1 MTLAELEAFKKSRD
15 QHIMWERLNKE
26 IEIDSEDYTRARKR
40 IDEIFKMWADEI
52 NEGEK

>member
-1 MTLAELEAFKKSRD
+1 MTLKELVAYEKSRD

-52 NEGEK
+52 DK